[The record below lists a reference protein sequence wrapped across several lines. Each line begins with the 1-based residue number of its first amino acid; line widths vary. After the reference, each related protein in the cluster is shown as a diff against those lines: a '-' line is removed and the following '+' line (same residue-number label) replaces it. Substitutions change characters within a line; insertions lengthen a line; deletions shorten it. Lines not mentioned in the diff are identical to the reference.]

1 MYGVLEFLIGSLIP
15 KPMPWL
21 LVQLGVLAVWLIGGA
36 LAVKKW
42 KTRGLWVLASLSR
55 SPGRA
60 ACCGASARSDKFKLR
75 HHRQPIRTNAY

>member
-42 KTRGLWVLASLSR
+42 KTRGLWVLAAPPLFLLLYVGLFVAVAWAGCVLWSEC
-55 SPGRA
+55 P
-60 ACCGASARSDKFKLR
+60 
-75 HHRQPIRTNAY
+75 